1 MQHSTRPR
9 TCRAAAI
16 AVTVAATTAVSV
28 VGSGAVA
35 SAAPLATPAA
45 VSTASPATTTD
56 PTSTST
62 AGQGTTSGGAAGTST
77 TGTGTTAG
85 TGTSTTGGT
94 TDTGTSTTGGTTG
107 ATPSGTTSTT
117 GGTSPTGGT
126 GTTGTTGTTGS
137 STGTTSGTAAAPLA
151 FTDPGTEAD
160 PVELTATVGTPFSH
174 TFTTTGGNG
183 TVAYA
188 LQANPHTE
196 YSVNV
201 ETGVLSGTPTTP
213 GTIDLQV
220 VALSGGT
227 QVTDFVRLTVA
238 PSPLQFTEPSSPSA
252 PLRLTATAGTPFSHR
267 FTATGGSGP
276 VAYAI
281 QDSPSEDLSV
291 NVDTGV
297 LTSTATEA
305 RTYSFQVVALRGTA
319 TATEYVQLTVEP
331 GAPVG
336 VVTIVAG
343 ENADVQ
349 AWSVAPDGTIE
360 RYDGGAE
367 APVRVSSIPVDQG
380 GSLSVSGLA
389 VDRFGNRTTP
399 ASTGS
404 PVPRSTL
411 TSSVA
416 SDEITW
422 VPADFASKI
431 TFPHASD
438 HVLTISEGGASTSFT
453 VAVRP
458 VVAPAATVAHTTG
471 TPTTGTLAFTGADET
486 TPIAWAVGLLAA
498 GAALML
504 RRFRRR
510 RA

>member
-1 MQHSTRPR
+1 MQHPTRPR
-9 TCRAAAI
+9 TCRAAVI
-16 AVTVAATTAVSV
+16 AVTVAATTAASV
-28 VGSGAVA
+28 VGLGTVA
-35 SAAPLATPAA
+35 SAAPLAGPTA
-45 VSTASPATTTD
+45 VSTASPDATEA

-62 AGQGTTSGGAAGTST
+62 STSTGTDGAAGATTATPDADEPTATRTGPVAGTDSGTPATST
-77 TGTGTTAG
+77 SSGTGTGTTA
-85 TGTSTTGGT
+85 TGTP
-94 TDTGTSTTGGTTG
+94 
-107 ATPSGTTSTT
+107 AP
-117 GGTSPTGGT
+117 PAAAA
-126 GTTGTTGTTGS
+126 
-137 STGTTSGTAAAPLA
+137 AAAPLA
-151 FTDPGTEAD
+151 FTEPGTEEA
-160 PVELTATVGTPFSH
+160 PLELTATVGTPFSH
-174 TFTTTGGNG
+174 TFTTTGGDG

-188 LQANPHTE
+188 IGASSQTE

-201 ETGVLSGTPTTP
+201 ETGVLSGTPTTA

-227 QVTDFVRLTVA
+227 QVTDHVRLTVA
-238 PSPLQFTEPSSPSA
+238 PSPLVFTEPSSATS
-252 PLRLTATAGTPFSHR
+252 PLHLTATAGTPFSHR

-281 QDSPSEDLSV
+281 QDAPSDDLSV

-305 RTYSFQVVALRGTA
+305 RTYSFQVVALSGTA
-319 TATEYVQLTVEP
+319 TATEHVDLTVQP

-336 VVTIVAG
+336 VVAIVAG
-343 ENADVQ
+343 TDADVQ

-360 RYDGGAE
+360 RYDGGSE
-367 APVRVSSIPVDQG
+367 APVRVSTIPVDQG
-380 GSLSVSGLA
+380 GSLSVGGLA
-389 VDRFGNRTTP
+389 VDRFGNRTTS
-399 ASTGS
+399 AEAAGS

-422 VPADFASKI
+422 VPADSASTI

-438 HVLTISEGGASTSFT
+438 HRLTISEGGASTSFT
-453 VAVRP
+453 VTVRP
-458 VVAPAATVAHTTG
+458 TAVPATTVGHTTT

-486 TPIAWAVGLLAA
+486 VPLAWAVGLLVS

-504 RRFRRR
+504 RRLRRR